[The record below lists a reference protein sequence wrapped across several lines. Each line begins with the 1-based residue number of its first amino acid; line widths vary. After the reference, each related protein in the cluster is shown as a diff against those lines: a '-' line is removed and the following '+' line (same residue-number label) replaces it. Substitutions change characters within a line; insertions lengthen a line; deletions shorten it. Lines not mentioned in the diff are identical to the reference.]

1 MLNDSGN
8 RTKYKS
14 RAVRDM
20 KQGKGR
26 CDLLPLGVIYQL
38 INKYDFY
45 EDKVNLVQEKR
56 TLLKDILFCFGSFQ
70 KNNNIDD
77 LLYCL
82 YVTIKRGMFE
92 NFENMLLELSV
103 HFEEGAE
110 KYGIDNWK
118 KGIPEW
124 SYIDSAIRHLLK
136 WARGDN
142 DERHDRAF
150 VWNIVCLIWTVENK
164 EDKDE

>member
-1 MLNDSGN
+1 MLNDSGD
-8 RTKYKS
+8 RTKYPTG
-14 RAVRDM
+14 AVRDM
-20 KQGKGR
+20 KAGKGR
-26 CDLLPLGVIYQL
+26 CDLLPLDIITNFLLSFANKDEEEATACTLLCLLNCYIKSNQ
-38 INKYDFY
+38 INKLY
-45 EDKVNLVQEKR
+45 N
-56 TLLKDILFCFGSFQ
+56 ILEYTRCRMF
-70 KNNNIDD
+70 DD
-77 LLYCL
+77 
-82 YVTIKRGMFE
+82 VFTMI
-92 NFENMLLELSV
+92 LELAK

-136 WARGDN
+136 WARGDE

-164 EDKDE
+164 ADEQ